1 MKVGESAEGTHC
13 AGRWM
18 AKGGREGG
26 GRERERLNYRD
37 GRGVYTVLRGPKK
50 ERNL

>member
-26 GRERERLNYRD
+26 GGEGEGEAEL
-37 GRGVYTVLRGPKK
+37 
-50 ERNL
+50 